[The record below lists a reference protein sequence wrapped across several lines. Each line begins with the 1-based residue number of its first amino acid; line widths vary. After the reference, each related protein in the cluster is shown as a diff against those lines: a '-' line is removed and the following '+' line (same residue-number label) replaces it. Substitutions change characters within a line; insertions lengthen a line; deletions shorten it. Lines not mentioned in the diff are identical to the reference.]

1 MIMRANVARMMDP
14 VIEVLLFSVGG
25 VRYGVPLGQVVGL
38 VKDLEAATDAPR
50 GAVAQMLL
58 FEGIHVP
65 VLPADDFIQEMGPR
79 VSRGREA
86 IIFDNGTGPYG
97 VFVDAV
103 HYVVEA
109 VPGNDLYVLPPT
121 EGEDPDAPRAWGV
134 LTVAERPVLLLDL
147 SHASMH

>member
-1 MIMRANVARMMDP
+1 MTDP

-38 VKDLEAATDAPR
+38 VKDLETSAGAPR
-50 GAVAQMLL
+50 ASAQTLL
-58 FEGIHVP
+58 FEGNHVP

-86 IIFDNGTGPYG
+86 IIFDNGAGPYG

-109 VPGNDLYVLPPT
+109 VPGNDLYVLPPAD
-121 EGEDPDAPRAWGV
+121 GEDPDSPRAWGV